1 MSQGSQTKSRQQQST
16 RKGQRP
22 GEGSGAGGHSAPR
35 NGGQGRVGVGPCGP
49 HPRAA
54 GSRQHASGAGGH
66 TALVCTWQVGLG
78 REARR
83 TGRAARRSC
92 SSRRRGKRAT
102 GEPLTPSSHCP
113 HHRTESEGSGW
124 GRSIQGSQA
133 TLSLSSA
140 GFGDRPPRPL
150 TEQTGKL
157 RSHREAGS
165 GQAGPRGHA
174 SDPRSLHV
182 HACVCLC
189 VRAREGVQGWD
200 GGGSG
205 AEG

>member
-54 GSRQHASGAGGH
+54 GSRQHASGAGGL

-113 HHRTESEGSGW
+113 HHQTESEGMVRVGKEHP
-124 GRSIQGSQA
+124 GEPGHPEPELCGFRGQA
-133 TLSLSSA
+133 TQA
-140 GFGDRPPRPL
+140 PHGTDGQTAVPQGGRQWPGRP
-150 TEQTGKL
+150 
-157 RSHREAGS
+157 
-165 GQAGPRGHA
+165 
-174 SDPRSLHV
+174 
-182 HACVCLC
+182 
-189 VRAREGVQGWD
+189 
-200 GGGSG
+200 
-205 AEG
+205 